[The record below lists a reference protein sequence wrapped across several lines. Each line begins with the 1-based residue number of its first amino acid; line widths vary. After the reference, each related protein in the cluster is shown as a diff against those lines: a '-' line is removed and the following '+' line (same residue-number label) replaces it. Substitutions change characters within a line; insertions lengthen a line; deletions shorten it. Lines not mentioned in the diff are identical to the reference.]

1 MLIISSTI
9 YLFME
14 LVKAWQMAD
23 SVPHRGIFKAD
34 STRLFDAIRLSKT
47 DNYTNELVLYNQTRK
62 HINTSG
68 ALREICT

>member
-1 MLIISSTI
+1 MLIINST

-23 SVPHRGIFKAD
+23 SVPRRGIIKAD